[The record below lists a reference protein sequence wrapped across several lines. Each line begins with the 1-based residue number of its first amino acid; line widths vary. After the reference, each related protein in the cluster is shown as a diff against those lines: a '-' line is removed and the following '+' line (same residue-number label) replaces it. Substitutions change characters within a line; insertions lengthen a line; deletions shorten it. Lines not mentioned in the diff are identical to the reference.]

1 LRRNDHD
8 AGVIAHRPV
17 LTRIL
22 FCDEPKQSVHL
33 NATICGP
40 EPTVQE
46 NKLGLGGRFGES
58 IADLTEEILCFWHRV
73 EYGQGH
79 PACDV
84 LVEYPRLLGSA
95 SDCRFVLSDRNPLLG
110 SKAMANTFF
119 GFLAEVATCSANHI
133 QPKRPTGIELMALV
147 IFSVSSSK
155 K

>member
-8 AGVIAHRPV
+8 AGVIAHCPV

-40 EPTVQE
+40 KPTVQE
-46 NKLGLGGRFGES
+46 NKLGLGGRLIEC
-58 IADLTEEILCFWHRV
+58 IADLTEQILCFRHRV

-79 PACDV
+79 PARDV
-84 LVEYPRLLGSA
+84 LVENPRLLGSA
-95 SDCRFVLSDRNPLLG
+95 SDGRFVLSDRNPLLG
-110 SKAMANTFF
+110 SKAMANTLF

-133 QPKRPTGIELMALV
+133 QPKRPARIELMAPV
-147 IFSVSSSK
+147 IFAVSGSEK
-155 K
+155 